1 MNAATYDD
9 NMLYRLAETLA
20 GGGQH
25 CTATALRK
33 LAQEG
38 YTTLEEVDGTSDW
51 VLLSIRGIGVG
62 RLGEVRRLTRSDW
75 QPPSPQA
82 IQAAAWFLSA
92 ALLALRYWSPETLVA
107 LIRGSTLATT
117 AGDWVEKQ
125 LALDVFSQAVRKALY
140 YCEAE
145 ELVQALWQAGNCRAE
160 RTPPAESSSGLDV
173 QQDAVSMRSVEATAP
188 SPPTGPSD
196 GNGAVGD
203 SDRFAH
209 PRHKRLE
216 IVRHYWSAREKR
228 EIGNKEAWAR
238 SHFNISARTLR
249 RYEREF
255 LEAYGHSTG

>member
-1 MNAATYDD
+1 
-9 NMLYRLAETLA
+9 
-20 GGGQH
+20 
-25 CTATALRK
+25 
-33 LAQEG
+33 
-38 YTTLEEVDGTSDW
+38 
-51 VLLSIRGIGVG
+51 
-62 RLGEVRRLTRSDW
+62 
-75 QPPSPQA
+75 
-82 IQAAAWFLSA
+82 
-92 ALLALRYWSPETLVA
+92 
-107 LIRGSTLATT
+107 
-117 AGDWVEKQ
+117 
-125 LALDVFSQAVRKALY
+125 
-140 YCEAE
+140 
-145 ELVQALWQAGNCRAE
+145 
-160 RTPPAESSSGLDV
+160 
-173 QQDAVSMRSVEATAP
+173 MRSVEATAP